1 MNFKE
6 YLEASRVKIDRAIRE
21 LLPPL
26 NSFPEQLH
34 ESIYYTLF
42 AGGKRLRPLLAIAS
56 CEAVGGE
63 SDKCLPLACAI
74 ELIHTYSLVHDDLP
88 AMDNDDYRRG
98 QLTAHKKF
106 GEAIAILTG
115 DALLT
120 EAFYLLSS
128 PVFAGGD
135 SILSRQII
143 HELSEAS
150 GSRGMVGGQAFDLA
164 LEGKEDV
171 TLEMLENLHRRK
183 TGALISASVGTGAR
197 IGGASDGELEALKS
211 YGQKVGLAF
220 QIKDDILDVV
230 GNQKE
235 IGKTVGKDRAALK
248 RTFPDL
254 LGLEGAQRLQ
264 ARVIEGAL
272 QDLTSFD
279 KRAMP
284 LREIANYCIERNN

>member
-6 YLEASRVKIDRAIRE
+6 YFEASRVRIDRAIRE

-34 ESIYYTLF
+34 EAVYYTLF

-63 SDKCLPLACAI
+63 SEKCLPLACAI

-135 SILSRQII
+135 PLLSRQII
-143 HELSEAS
+143 RELSEAS

-183 TGALISASVGTGAR
+183 TGALISASVTAGAR
-197 IGGASDGELEALKS
+197 VGGASEKELEALKS
-211 YGQKVGLAF
+211 YGQKLGLAF

-230 GNQKE
+230 GNQQE
-235 IGKTVGKDRAALK
+235 LGKTVGKDRAALK
-248 RTFPDL
+248 KTFPDL
-254 LGLEGAQRLQ
+254 IGLEGAQSLQ

-272 QDLTSFD
+272 QELSLFD
-279 KRAMP
+279 QRAAR

>member
-6 YLEASRVKIDRAIRE
+6 YLEASQVKIDRSIRE

-26 NSFPEQLH
+26 NTFPEQLH
-34 ESIYYTLF
+34 EAIYYTLF
-42 AGGKRLRPLLAIAS
+42 AGGKRLRPVLAIAS

-63 SDKCLPLACAI
+63 SEKCLPLACAI

-128 PVFAGGD
+128 PLFAGGD
-135 SILSRQII
+135 PLLSRQII

-150 GSRGMVGGQAFDLA
+150 GSRGMVGGQVFDLA

-183 TGALISASVGTGAR
+183 TGALISAAVTTGAR
-197 IGGASDGELEALKS
+197 IGGASKGELEALKA

-230 GNQKE
+230 GSQQE
-235 IGKTVGKDRAALK
+235 LGKTVGKDRAALK
-248 RTFPDL
+248 KTFPDL
-254 LGLEGAQRLQ
+254 IGMEGAQRLQ
-264 ARVIEGAL
+264 TRIVEGAL
-272 QDLTSFD
+272 QDLSSFD
-279 KRAMP
+279 QRAVP
-284 LREIANYCIERNN
+284 LREIANYCIERKN